1 MSDKKIMIVDDDNE
15 IIYAF
20 KEVINKSGYT
30 SIEAQDGLQ
39 ALEKVVAEQPQIV
52 FMDIAMPKLNG
63 LEALSRIK
71 ENCPNLPVIIITG
84 QGTIQTAIKAM
95 QLGAFDYLIKPIS
108 IAKVRKLMNDALSS
122 NQRLFKESSQFKGD
136 ITNRYQ
142 LIGNSTI
149 MQENY
154 KMIGSISLTPNY
166 TPVLIMG
173 ESGTG
178 KELVARA
185 IHENG
190 SYPNEPFVPINCTAL
205 PETLL
210 ESELFGYE
218 KGAFTGALTN
228 KQGRFEIAH
237 NGTIFLDE
245 IGDLPGNMQQKL
257 LRVLQERE
265 FERLGSNKSI
275 AIGARIITATNQ
287 DILLKVEQGTFRED
301 LFYRLNV
308 AIINLPPLRN
318 HKEDIEL
325 LAPFFL
331 ERYNL
336 LFDKNIKGFSKEAM
350 ALLQMYS
357 YPGNIRELEN
367 LIERAVMLTQGE
379 VILPDVLKKMFNS
392 TSIKS
397 TYLPMVSS
405 VFSESR
411 EYLLNIFEKQFVV
424 EQLNKYN
431 SNVSAAARA
440 SKMSRQ
446 NFYRLMEKHDIMADN
461 LGNE

>member
-1 MSDKKIMIVDDDNE
+1 MSNKKIMIADDDNE

-20 KEVINKSGYT
+20 REVINKSGYT
-30 SIEAQDGLQ
+30 SIEAQDGIQ
-39 ALEKVVAEQPQIV
+39 AIEKVVAEQPQIV

-108 IAKVRKLMNDALSS
+108 IAKVRKLMNDALSG
-122 NQRLFKESSQFKGD
+122 NQCLFKEFSPFKGD

-142 LIGNSTI
+142 LIGNSAI
-149 MQENY
+149 MQETY

-185 IHENG
+185 IHDNG

-218 KGAFTGALTN
+218 KGAFTGALTD

-287 DILLKVEQGTFRED
+287 DILSKVEQGTFRED

-325 LAPFFL
+325 LAQLFL
-331 ERYNL
+331 VRYNL
-336 LFDKNIKGFSKEAM
+336 LFEKNIKGFSKEAM

-357 YPGNIRELEN
+357 YPGNTRELEN
-367 LIERAVMLTQGE
+367 LIERAIMLTQSE
-379 VILPDVLKKMFNS
+379 VILPHVLKKMFHS
-392 TSIKS
+392 TFMKS
-397 TYLPMVSS
+397 TYLPIVSS

-411 EYLLNIFEKQFVV
+411 EYLLNIFEKQFVI
-424 EQLNKYN
+424 EQLNKYD

-446 NFYRLMEKHDIMADN
+446 NFYRLMEKHSIMADN
-461 LGNE
+461 LVR

>member
-1 MSDKKIMIVDDDNE
+1 MSNKKVLIVDDDNE
-15 IIYAF
+15 ILYAF
-20 KEVINKSGYT
+20 REVISKSGYK
-30 SIEAQDGLQ
+30 SIEARDGIE
-39 ALEKVVAEQPQIV
+39 ALEKLDEEQPDAI
-52 FMDIAMPKLNG
+52 FMDITMPKLDG

-71 ENCPNLPVIIITG
+71 ENYPNLPVIIITG
-84 QGTIQTAIKAM
+84 QGTIQTAVKAM
-95 QLGAFDYLIKPIS
+95 QLGAFDYLPKPIS
-108 IAKVRKLMNDALSS
+108 IGKVRKILNNTLSNNKLS
-122 NQRLFKESSQFKGD
+122 INETPNFKGD
-136 ITNRYQ
+136 ISNRYQ
-142 LIGNSTI
+142 LIGDSAL
-149 MQENY
+149 MQEVY

-166 TPVLIMG
+166 TPVLITG

-185 IHENG
+185 IHDNG
-190 SYPNEPFVPINCTAL
+190 AYPNEPFVPINCTAL

-228 KQGRFEIAH
+228 KQGRFEVAH

-245 IGDLPGNMQQKL
+245 IGDLPRNMQQKL

-275 AIGARIITATNQ
+275 NVEARIIAATNQ
-287 DILLKVEQGTFRED
+287 DILSKVEKGTFRED
-301 LFYRLNV
+301 LFYRINV
-308 AIINLPPLRN
+308 AVINLPPLRD
-318 HKEDIEL
+318 HKSDIEL
-325 LAPFFL
+325 LSSFFL
-331 ERYNL
+331 KRYNQ
-336 LFDKNIKGFSKEAM
+336 LFKKNILGFSKEAM

-379 VILPDVLKKMFNS
+379 VLLPDVLRKMFNS
-392 TSIKS
+392 NTIKS
-397 TYLPMVSS
+397 TYLPIVSP

-411 EYLLNIFEKQFVV
+411 EYLLNLFEKQFVV
-424 EQLNKYN
+424 EQLNRN
-431 SNVSAAARA
+431 DGNVSAAARA
-440 SKMSRQ
+440 CKMSRQ

-461 LGNE
+461 P